1 MKARTVPAFR
11 YPSTGTR
18 HLLKSDP
25 EQATLRYPES
35 DEFSAR
41 AYCGVEVK
49 LRDGDLGEF
58 PTVVDADEH
67 PGACRLCLMH
77 APVLARD
84 FRGVP
89 L

>member
-1 MKARTVPAFR
+1 MTAPAFE
-11 YPSTGTR
+11 YPPTGTR

-49 LRDGDLGEF
+49 LRDGDLESF
-58 PTVVDADEH
+58 PTTVDVADH
-67 PGACRLCLMH
+67 PEACWLCLRFG
-77 APVLARD
+77 PVLARGFD
-84 FRGVP
+84 GME